1 MGVLVIEPA
10 SPLFLPWHCVSY
22 PFEYAWVR
30 LDTLRTLKILK
41 NL

>member
-1 MGVLVIEPA
+1 M
-10 SPLFLPWHCVSY
+10 SCSWHCVSA
-22 PFEYAWVR
+22 PFEYAWKR